1 MGAVKNITLEPELFE
16 RVTEEARWAGRSP
29 DDIANEATKRYLT
42 VRRLQ
47 ALQQY
52 GQRRAE
58 ELGLTEGDVSR
69 LISDSR
75 AEQRSR

>member
-1 MGAVKNITLEPELFE
+1 MGAAKNITLEPELFE
-16 RVTEEARWAGRSP
+16 RVTKEARREGRSP

-42 VRRLQ
+42 GRRLQ

-58 ELGLTEGDVSR
+58 GLGLTEGDVSR
-69 LISDSR
+69 LILDSR

>member
-1 MGAVKNITLEPELFE
+1 MGATKNITLEPELFE
-16 RVTEEARWAGRSP
+16 RVTEEARRAGRSP

-58 ELGLTEGDVSR
+58 GTP
-69 LISDSR
+69 IST
-75 AEQRSR
+75 